1 MFPSTFSLAPVT
13 QFFLDNPG
21 LRAAQTG
28 LVVLGII
35 VLFLLFFAL
44 RDILLRTRSFWY
56 QFICIVIVTL
66 FPVVGFLVYLLIRP
80 ARTIKQRE
88 LESMILTL
96 VANDAPD
103 QIEVGENEEAAEET
117 EESEE
122 TDGTEE
128 AEEKEEDHQKNH
140 HKHSHDH
147 HE

>member
-28 LVVLGII
+28 LIILGII

-66 FPVVGFLVYLLIRP
+66 FPIVGFLVYLLIRP
-80 ARTIKQRE
+80 ARTIKERE

-96 VANDAPD
+96 VAAEAPE
-103 QIEVGENEEAAEET
+103 QIEVGESEEVIEDGEET
-117 EESEE
+117 EE
-122 TDGTEE
+122 TGD
-128 AEEKEEDHQKNH
+128 KEIAH
-140 HKHSHDH
+140 HERHHDKHSS
-147 HE
+147 